1 MSRHFCRR
9 TGLQEDDQK
18 CRSPFRIPVV
28 RADLLEP
35 LFPFYQRPHFRRA
48 VLLSLTMTTC
58 EENCSAWRPHV
69 PSASCS
75 VAPWVL
81 NRGICVFAP
90 LFAPSKPLDCR
101 RATLPTPST
110 GSHPTA
116 LSDPRAKR
124 EIVHWQR
131 LSPTVPLES
140 IRWDAKSKYMCCPKT

>member
-9 TGLQEDDQK
+9 TGLQEHDQK

-28 RADLLEP
+28 RADLLEA

-90 LFAPSKPLDCR
+90 LLAKRCAVKAAGLQACNSPDPKHWFAPHC
-101 RATLPTPST
+101 A
-110 GSHPTA
+110 
-116 LSDPRAKR
+116 
-124 EIVHWQR
+124 QR
-131 LSPTVPLES
+131 PP
-140 IRWDAKSKYMCCPKT
+140 CKT